1 MIRYVLIFAV
11 LTALIYGGIHG
22 WRLLSNLDKWTVI
35 KTLTLSVLCATIA
48 FAVLTTIVVL
58 F

>member
-11 LTALIYGGIHG
+11 LTALIYVGIHG